1 MSDQDFFFDEEEQAE
16 DKSAKT
22 AERVERAATEKAPA
36 VPAAGMQSVSMTVA
50 SLIGVVALLVGII
63 IGIIIPAG
71 ASTGVPAPTST
82 GTGAAAP
89 QLSPEE
95 LQSGELPSGHPDIG
109 AVPAAKLRDQ
119 QPRLR
124 RRHTSYTCAG
134 PVGVVA
140 RACTISNPLGGVSCG
155 NQ

>member
-16 DKSAKT
+16 DKPAKT
-22 AERVERAATEKAPA
+22 AARVERAASGTAPA
-36 VPAAGMQSVSMTVA
+36 ASAAGMQSVSMTVA

-71 ASTGVPAPTST
+71 ASTGGVPAPTST

-109 AVPAAKLRDQ
+109 AVP
-119 QPRLR
+119 
-124 RRHTSYTCAG
+124 
-134 PVGVVA
+134 
-140 RACTISNPLGGVSCG
+140 GGEATGSVTTTP
-155 NQ
+155 